1 MRRVYLVLAILPGWP
16 SFASAQDPA
25 APFVA
30 RARAATEKYRDQKL
44 AILDGYRRIGRD
56 FPGMGEHWIRIGLL
70 FDGKIDP
77 ERPEFLIYVPVSG
90 KPELL
95 GTAYALPLLPGES
108 PPNFPAGKDAWHDH
122 YRSVEDET
130 ALPHHHV
137 SGTAGEEPR
146 LAMLHA
152 WIWAPNPGGMFAA
165 DNWAIP
171 YLRLGIAA
179 RAGAPL
185 SEALALSLLSG
196 GEEYFSMSINAAAL
210 PDATQR
216 SEIQA
221 AFSATR
227 SAVESRFQAGQV
239 DGLGELWDQFRRS
252 LDSFTSR
259 EAGAHLR
266 EILPKS
272 NFE

>member
-1 MRRVYLVLAILPGWP
+1 MRGVYIVIGILLGCAG
-16 SFASAQDPA
+16 FASAQDSA
-25 APFVA
+25 AAFVE

-77 ERPEFLIYVPVSG
+77 ARPEFLIYMPISG

-95 GTAYALPLLPGES
+95 GTAYALPLLTGES
-108 PPNFPAGKDAWHDH
+108 PPDFPAGKDAWHDH

-137 SGTAGEEPR
+137 PGAAGEEPR

-152 WIWAPNPGGMFAA
+152 WIWAPNPGGIFAA

-171 YLRLGIAA
+171 YLRLGIAP

-196 GEEYFSMSINAAAL
+196 GDEYFSVSIDAAAS
-210 PDATQR
+210 PDAKQR

-221 AFSATR
+221 AFSGTR
-227 SAVESRFQAGQV
+227 SAVESKYQAGQI
-239 DGLGELWDQFRRS
+239 DGLGELWDQLRRS
-252 LDSFTSR
+252 LDSLMSR
-259 EAGAHLR
+259 ERSHHLR
-266 EILPKS
+266 EILPK
-272 NFE
+272 